1 MCTALSRSTIPP
13 VHATFAQPHR
23 RSLHGSQAR
32 HTRVGLLLDTVCNH
46 FSWTYLVQRCG
57 FLVLDTNPS
66 FGAWWNRVDGQGT
79 HGDENLGEVD
89 ALLPGATF
97 VEKEGIY
104 VNTEGRPQR

>member
-1 MCTALSRSTIPP
+1 M
-13 VHATFAQPHR
+13 
-23 RSLHGSQAR
+23 
-32 HTRVGLLLDTVCNH
+32 
-46 FSWTYLVQRCG
+46 
-57 FLVLDTNPS
+57 NPS
-66 FGAWWNRVDGQGT
+66 IKLLTEQRNDTFTPQGT